1 MGKIAQV
8 KKKMLQQTKLYRNKQ
23 RAASVQ
29 LPPKIADLGSKKIRE
44 FGWKE
49 MKYSNCR
56 IVPSLLAKN

>member
-44 FGWKE
+44 FG
-49 MKYSNCR
+49 
-56 IVPSLLAKN
+56 